1 MLSVL
6 DFTLQIWI
14 VGIFPKLKKS
24 MRQTQKN
31 PYILTWW
38 KVFKKNTYVLYL
50 SHALFEFGKNPHN
63 PNSNEW
69 NLKHSMLTY
78 SLYFLST
85 LASFKIVLKLYN
97 QNDHMA
103 EAFRES
109 SWENWGGNIVYRL
122 GSKILATL

>member
-1 MLSVL
+1 M
-6 DFTLQIWI
+6 
-14 VGIFPKLKKS
+14 
-24 MRQTQKN
+24 
-31 PYILTWW
+31 
-38 KVFKKNTYVLYL
+38 YL

-63 PNSNEW
+63 PNPNEW
-69 NLKHSMLTY
+69 NRKHLACW
-78 SLYFLST
+78 LILFAVCFLST

-122 GSKILATL
+122 DSKILATL